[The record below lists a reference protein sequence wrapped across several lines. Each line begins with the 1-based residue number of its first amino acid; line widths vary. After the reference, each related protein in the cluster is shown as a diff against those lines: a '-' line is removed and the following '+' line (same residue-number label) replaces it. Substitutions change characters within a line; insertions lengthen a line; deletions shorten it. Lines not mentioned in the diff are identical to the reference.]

1 MDRNPCHRCFAESGL
16 EGLASWAGALL
27 IVGFCLASCE
37 PCAGGVPPAADP
49 LGTIVS
55 AMYNAEYASAEPMLR
70 EWVKEHPEDIRAWNY
85 LAEAILDEEMLRE
98 GLYSGAAYANSG
110 IAFRKREQPVSAGF
124 KPKLEVI
131 LDQAQK
137 LETGRLKRN
146 PRDEE
151 AMYWLGVTDSTRTEF
166 EFAINRSYLAALREG
181 KRAWK
186 LNERLLAMDPHFTD
200 AYFVIGLGDYAA
212 GVLPW
217 YFRVVASIAGVHGSR
232 SQGIEE
238 LKRASSEGHYTQVD
252 ARIVLV
258 AVYEREKQFPQ
269 ALALLRQLNQEFPW
283 NYLAPLEIARIDR
296 LQGNWRQA
304 AEVDDAA
311 VERFV
316 HGKQDPS
323 HAPRAAILLQ
333 AGEAHERLGEFEK
346 ALDLYR
352 EAGKQPGPST
362 AVYRSDLAAARLD
375 QRLHHLAE
383 AKREYQTVVDGVPD
397 TDLADEARR
406 ALADLR

>member
-1 MDRNPCHRCFAESGL
+1 MGL
-16 EGLASWAGALL
+16 
-27 IVGFCLASCE
+27 CLASCDL
-37 PCAGGVPPAADP
+37 CAGGVPQAADP
-49 LGTIVS
+49 LSTMVS
-55 AMYNAEYASAEPMLR
+55 AMYNAEYASAESMLR

-85 LAEAILDEEMLRE
+85 LAEAILDQEMLRE
-98 GLYSGAAYANSG
+98 GLYSGAAYTNS
-110 IAFRKREQPVSAGF
+110 AFRKPEQPASAGF
-124 KPKLEVI
+124 KSKLESI

-137 LETGRLKRN
+137 LETGRLKHN

-151 AMYWLGVTDSTRTEF
+151 ALYWLGVTDSTRTEF
-166 EFAINRSYLAALREG
+166 EFAIERSYLSALREG

-186 LNERLLAMDPHFTD
+186 LNERLLKVDPHCAD
-200 AYFVIGLGDYAA
+200 AYFVIGLADYAA

-217 YFRVVASIAGVHGSR
+217 YFKVVASIAGIHGNL

-238 LKRASSEGHYTQVD
+238 LKRASSEGRYTRVD
-252 ARIVLV
+252 AKIILV

-269 ALALLRQLNQEFPW
+269 ALALLRQLNQEYPW
-283 NYLAPLEIARIDR
+283 NYLVPLEIARIDR

-304 AEVDDAA
+304 AEEYDAA

-316 HGKQDPS
+316 RGKQDPS

-333 AGEAHERLGEFEK
+333 AGEVHEHLGEMEK

-352 EAGKQPGPST
+352 EAGKQPGQSA

-383 AKREYQTVVDGVPD
+383 AKREYQMVVDGTPN
-397 TDLADEARR
+397 TDLADEARQ